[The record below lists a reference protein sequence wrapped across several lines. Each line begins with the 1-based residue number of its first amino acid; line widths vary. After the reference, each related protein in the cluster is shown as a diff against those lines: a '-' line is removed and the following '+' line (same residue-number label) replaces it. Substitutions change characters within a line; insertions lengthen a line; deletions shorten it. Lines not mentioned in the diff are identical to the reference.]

1 MEVDMQKQLLM
12 ATGVMLLTIAFGCS
26 SSVVIETV
34 TTTLNETVVID
45 EVISVESGQEF
56 TIPLLSNPSTGY
68 TWRETHDTGL
78 LALVVYQ
85 PKQPPSTGGPI
96 IVGGGGTDN
105 FRFKALVKGKG
116 IIVFEY
122 YGPGAVPGGSQ
133 AAQKKTIEFE
143 VKK

>member
-1 MEVDMQKQLLM
+1 MRKQWLM
-12 ATGVMLLTIAFGCS
+12 ATGVTLLTMAFGCS
-26 SSVVIETV
+26 SSVVTETV
-34 TTTLNETVVID
+34 TTTLSETVVID

-56 TIPLLSNPSTGY
+56 TIPLSSNPSTGY
-68 TWRETHDTGL
+68 TWRETHDTSL
-78 LALVVYQ
+78 LAFVDEVYQ

-116 IIVFEY
+116 IIIFEY

-133 AAQKKTIEFE
+133 LAQRKVIEVE
-143 VKK
+143 AK